1 MMCPRCKQTYVGLAC
16 EHCVERSSREDL
28 LAQQR
33 QFLPAL
39 FAGTSDFTLARP
51 GRGKY
56 HIVLIGDPDHAYCG
70 QSIHNETRTRVA
82 YSQMLPDTL
91 CPACREQLA
100 ALRGVPVEAL

>member
-16 EHCVERSSREDL
+16 EHCAERGSREGL

-39 FAGTSDFTLARP
+39 FAGRSDFTLARP
-51 GRGKY
+51 GRGKF
-56 HIVLIGDPDHAYCG
+56 HIALIGDPDHAWCG
-70 QSIHNETRTRVA
+70 QPIAKLQRRRVT
-82 YSQMLPDTL
+82 YSQLLPNTL

-100 ALRGVPVEAL
+100 ALRGVAVEAL